1 MTRSMY
7 SKERNPPETEMINR
21 NAIMKDGSLPVVMI
35 LDNRLDSDIK
45 KHVCFYTIYK
55 LEVFSFRI

>member
-35 LDNRLDSDIK
+35 LDWIQISGSTCVSIRFIN
-45 KHVCFYTIYK
+45 
-55 LEVFSFRI
+55 